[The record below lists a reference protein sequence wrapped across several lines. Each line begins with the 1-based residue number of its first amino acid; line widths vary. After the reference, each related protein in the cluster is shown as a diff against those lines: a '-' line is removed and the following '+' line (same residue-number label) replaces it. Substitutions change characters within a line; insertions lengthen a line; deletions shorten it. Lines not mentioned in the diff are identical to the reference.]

1 MKRNPVAFGE
11 FLTCF
16 SRILDFMTF
25 QRPYIHDIG
34 KVWRPIR
41 PSMLKGLTVP
51 RKTLNLVPIHDT
63 SKQSSMPLVE
73 RVSLCLKILI
83 HSLPTFW

>member
-1 MKRNPVAFGE
+1 MWFINGFDIIHAVLYTMMKRNPVAFGE

-34 KVWRPIR
+34 KVRRPIR

-51 RKTLNLVPIHDT
+51 RKTLNLVP
-63 SKQSSMPLVE
+63 MVGL
-73 RVSLCLKILI
+73 L
-83 HSLPTFW
+83 